1 MSKFNFQAFFKDAGN
16 RLKKHSPEILT
27 GIGITGMITTTVLA
41 VRATP
46 KALMLIEERK
56 LDLNTEELKKTE
68 IVKTVWPCYIP
79 TLVTGTLS
87 IACVIGASSV
97 NIRRNAALAAAYAL
111 SDSTLKEYREKVI
124 ENIGEKKEIEVRDAI
139 AKDRIEKNPVETQQV
154 VITKNGDTLCYD
166 PLSGRYFKS
175 DIEKIKRAVN
185 EINRRMLDDTY
196 VSLNDFYY
204 ELELDETKTGN
215 NLGWR
220 VDTCGLIDMR
230 FSSQLTTDG
239 TPCLVMDFI
248 DAPMYDYDR
257 CV

>member
-1 MSKFNFQAFFKDAGN
+1 MSKFNLQAFWKDTEKA
-16 RLKKHSPEILT
+16 LKKHSPEILT

-41 VRATP
+41 VKATP

-87 IACVIGASSV
+87 IACIIGASSV
-97 NIRRNAALAAAYAL
+97 NLRRNAALATAYTIA
-111 SDSTLKEYREKVI
+111 DTARKEYREKVI
-124 ENIGEKKEIEVRDAI
+124 ETIGEKKEMLVRDAI
-139 AKDRIEKNPVETQQV
+139 AKDKIEANPVETQQV
-154 VITKNGDTLCYD
+154 IITEKGDTLCYD

-175 DIEKIKRAVN
+175 DIDKINRAIN

-204 ELELDETKTGN
+204 EIGLDNTKIGDQ
-215 NLGWR
+215 LGWR

-230 FSSQLTTDG
+230 FSSQLTNDS
-239 TPCLVMDFI
+239 TPCLVMDFT
-248 DAPMYDYDR
+248 DAPMYEYDR
-257 CV
+257 CL